1 MTNYI
6 TVKFIFR
13 HKHLRT
19 SKYFYHISRYYC
31 CEQYLLFAI
40 LTKKCKGCR
49 QVFCIRFFLLLLYCD
64 KFCPLCQFLPHY
76 GLNFRK
82 PLLSSQPPLSQS
94 GEKIVLKQGNF
105 REQKKPNPF
114 LLSPPL
120 HSKLGCLLFSVGSL
134 NRGTT
139 LCGSDGRGKALCSP
153 FEVSKMSDNPFQGE
167 VSQLILS
174 LIEQSPG

>member
-1 MTNYI
+1 MNQRPHAKIQLIWKKKKETP
-6 TVKFIFR
+6 K
-13 HKHLRT
+13 T
-19 SKYFYHISRYYC
+19 S
-31 CEQYLLFAI
+31 LN
-40 LTKKCKGCR
+40 
-49 QVFCIRFFLLLLYCD
+49 IRVIPSPSLLLLYCD

-114 LLSPPL
+114 PLSPPL

-139 LCGSDGRGKALCSP
+139 LCGSDGRGKALCFP